1 MMSPPSTTSVFRANR
16 VTHAAGAEVHL
27 HTHDEGQLTLAVS
40 GTVRIQDKA
49 GWHLA
54 TPGTAVW
61 VPPRHEHAASYPKVC
76 ELIRMHLPAQ
86 DAGVLPD
93 HCVLLPLSG
102 LSLEL
107 VKRTALLG
115 IEDSRERDLVR
126 ELLVV
131 QLEQNKAGSMLS
143 IPDGNDKRIRSITRY
158 LREHPA
164 SAESLA
170 ELAARAGT
178 SERTLARRFQEDTG
192 LGFRQWRDRMRLV
205 IAIERMIQGEP
216 LIAVALD
223 VGYRSASS
231 FSTAFARLTGVPPG
245 EYLRQLG
252 L

>member
-1 MMSPPSTTSVFRANR
+1 MPSTPTMPVFRANR
-16 VTHAAGAEVHL
+16 VTHPAGAEVHL
-27 HTHDEGQLTLAVS
+27 HTHHEGQLTLALD
-40 GTVRIQDKA
+40 GTVRIQDHA

-76 ELIRMHLPAQ
+76 ELIRMHLPAE
-86 DAGVLPD
+86 DARALPD

-102 LSLEL
+102 LALEL
-107 VKRTALLG
+107 VKRTAWLG
-115 IEDSRERDLVR
+115 IADDRERDLIR

-131 QLEQNKAGSMLS
+131 QLEQYKAGSMLS
-143 IPDGNDKRIRSITRY
+143 IPDGSDKRVRSITRY

-164 SAESLA
+164 SSESLA
-170 ELAARAGT
+170 ELAVRVGT
-178 SERTLARRFQEDTG
+178 SERTLARKFQEDTG
-192 LGFRQWRDRMRLV
+192 LGFRQWRDRMRV
-205 IAIERMIQGEP
+205 VMAIEHMIQGEP

-231 FSTAFARLTGVPPG
+231 FSTAFARLMGVPPG
-245 EYLRQLG
+245 EYLKELG